1 MVNREDLTMSGYEL
15 FGQWIGLLMFMKNE
29 MFNQKNGHQQ
39 LKYTDFEILWN
50 SRESKVFHTRVVA
63 NKLAA
68 LQGGDT
74 VAALHATQR
83 DGHPTLETANLGQG
97 KLVA

>member
-1 MVNREDLTMSGYEL
+1 
-15 FGQWIGLLMFMKNE
+15 